1 MTQKLYET
9 DAYCRRFEA
18 TVLSCEPQGDAFA
31 VVLDQTAFFPEGG
44 GQAPDSGTLAG
55 IAVTDVQLKGDTVVH
70 TTAAPP
76 EVGVSVCGEIDWP
89 LRFLRMQSH
98 AGEHIVSGVIH
109 AMFGYDNVGFH
120 MSETTM
126 TVDVN
131 GPLTA
136 ADIDR
141 IERAAN
147 EAVWKNAAI
156 TASFP
161 TPEELETIPYRSK
174 LDFTEGVRLITIEG
188 VDCCACCAPHPAA
201 TGEIGA
207 IKLLDFF
214 PNKGG
219 TRIEMTAGIHA
230 LADYA
235 ALHKANKTLMGA
247 LSAKRDAVVDAVHR
261 QLDVAA
267 QLRAENARLSR
278 ELAVCKLR
286 PIAVDGGAFAVA
298 DGLSYDDMRF
308 VANELV
314 TTYAKCVLLSRSE
327 GDGYLYVVSSTEAPI
342 TDLVKALNAAF
353 AGKGGG
359 RPTYAQG
366 KITAPSQD
374 ELMAKV
380 TQLLN
385 G

>member
-9 DAYCRRFEA
+9 DAYCRHFEA

-44 GQAPDSGTLAG
+44 GQAPDGGTLGGAT
-55 IAVTDVQLKGDTVVH
+55 VTDVQPDGDTVVH
-70 TTAAPP
+70 T
-76 EVGVSVCGEIDWP
+76 VSSPLEAGTTVCGEIDWP
-89 LRFLRMQSH
+89 LRFSRMQSH

-136 ADIDR
+136 EDIDR

-147 EAVWKNAAI
+147 EAVWQNVTI
-156 TASFP
+156 TVSFP
-161 TPEELETIPYRSK
+161 TAEELQTIPYRSK
-174 LDFTEGVRLITIEG
+174 LDFTDGVRLITIDG
-188 VDCCACCAPHPAA
+188 VDCCACCAPHPAR

-219 TRIEMTAGIHA
+219 TRIEMTAGVHA

-235 ALHKANKTLMGA
+235 ALHKANKTLMGM
-247 LSAKRDAVVDAVHR
+247 LSAKRDGVADAVQR
-261 QLDVAA
+261 QLDTAG
-267 QLRAENARLSR
+267 QLRAENAKLSR
-278 ELAVCKLR
+278 ELAVCKLT
-286 PIAVDGGAFAVA
+286 PTAVAGGVFAVA
-298 DGLSYDDMRF
+298 EGLSYDDMRF
-308 VANELV
+308 VANDMV
-314 TTYAKCVLLSRSE
+314 AAHAKCVLLSRAA
-327 GDGYLYVVSSTEAPI
+327 GDDYLYVVSSAEAPI
-342 TDLVKALNAAF
+342 ADLVKALNAAF
-353 AGKGGG
+353 SGKGGG

-366 KITAPSQD
+366 KITAPSKED
-374 ELMAKV
+374 LIAKV
-380 TQLLN
+380 TELLN